1 MKNKIKILTICLLFL
16 LCGCSVEYDLSIN
29 KDLTVSESVTAKE
42 ITNRMNSRTGLD
54 TDSSVNYLY
63 NMFKREGLDT
73 TISKV
78 ESDNETI
85 ATVNG
90 YHNSLED
97 YASNFSSD
105 VFKKAD
111 ISTNGD
117 IVSLSFDQTKALLSN
132 SPRTLVYDEIVVK
145 IEVPFKVI
153 EHNADSVNKNT
164 YTWNI
169 KKDKTLKN
177 IKISFDKKQV
187 KEELKVKLFNN
198 TFSIKFEFIAVGA
211 ILLIILII
219 VCIVFINNK
228 KNNRV

>member
-97 YASNFSSD
+97 YASNFTSD

>member
-1 MKNKIKILTICLLFL
+1 MKNKIKILIICLLFL

-132 SPRTLVYDEIVVK
+132 SPRTLVYDEILVK